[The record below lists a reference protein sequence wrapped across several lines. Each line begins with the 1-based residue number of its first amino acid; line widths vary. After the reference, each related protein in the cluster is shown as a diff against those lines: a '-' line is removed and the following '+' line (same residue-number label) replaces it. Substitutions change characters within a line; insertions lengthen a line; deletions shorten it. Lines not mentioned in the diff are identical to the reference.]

1 MEEYINKSLKAR
13 IIHPS
18 PSPATVGFTSTPI
31 LRIPD
36 PVLQF
41 VVEVDTSDIQ
51 GGGVSVTENRFRW
64 EAPFLCL
71 LLLPAKR
78 NS

>member
-1 MEEYINKSLKAR
+1 MEEYINKSLEAR

-18 PSPATVGFTSTPI
+18 SSPATVGFTSTPI
-31 LRIPD
+31 LWIPA
-36 PVLQF
+36 PALQF
-41 VVEVDTSDIQ
+41 VFEVDTSDIQ

-64 EAPFLCL
+64 EAPSLCL
-71 LLLPAKR
+71 LLSPAKR